1 MNDENEKDDVKSLE
15 SNKSED
21 IDNSQDDYANAVND
35 VTTAANQLAE
45 HFKTYDV
52 DVSDVIE
59 ELKKELD
66 KLPTAEKV
74 SYNKSW
80 LLRNL
85 RKNGNRKLNTY
96 ADLVK
101 NNPDIFFAFEKSVPK
116 DALDDYEENE
126 NSMYY
131 FDIDDMSDWSA
142 DDFRQI
148 KEDYANAILNDHREA
163 NELAKQNDKNESIQ
177 NMLRSITDVKYW

>member
-1 MNDENEKDDVKSLE
+1 MEEETEN
-15 SNKSED
+15 
-21 IDNSQDDYANAVND
+21 DDYANAVND

-45 HFKTYDV
+45 RFKTYDV
-52 DVSDVIE
+52 DVSDVVE
-59 ELKKELD
+59 ELKNELG
-66 KLPTAEKV
+66 KLSTAEKV

-96 ADLVK
+96 ADLIK
-101 NNPDIFFAFEKSVPK
+101 NNPDVFFAFEKSVPK

-126 NSMYY
+126 NSKYY

-148 KEDYANAILNDHREA
+148 KEDYANSILNDRREA

-177 NMLRSITDVKYW
+177 NMLRSINDVKYW